1 MNLIKVSTFYWNFE
15 FDLYSEY
22 ENLDLHILIQS
33 LCFRKFNFHA
43 RKLFHNRSL
52 PPPHPRKTIFSYI
65 YNASEKF
72 LNLKNRRHLSY
83 LNPLRTV
90 LTTRMLIIS
99 INKEIRWNG
108 KATKKEMSE
117 KMFSACEALRF
128 RHVVTQ
134 KRWQNLNSQT
144 TASNEETLLRLSGVH
159 SRHVTTDKSYT
170 FLIPLYWWRIT
181 DMSKVQQL
189 QPAILHANEIRAKAI
204 IESRNI

>member
-1 MNLIKVSTFYWNFE
+1 MKLWSEGDEQSDSIIIDEFRYKFQHFTEISSLIFTVNMR
-15 FDLYSEY
+15 
-22 ENLDLHILIQS
+22 ILTYMIQS
-33 LCFRKFNFHA
+33 LCFRKFNFHD

-52 PPPHPRKTIFSYI
+52 PPPHPRKTIFSYN
-65 YNASEKF
+65 YNASGKF

-134 KRWQNLNSQT
+134 SDDKISIHKQ
-144 TASNEETLLRLSGVH
+144 LRAMKKLFY
-159 SRHVTTDKSYT
+159 D
-170 FLIPLYWWRIT
+170 
-181 DMSKVQQL
+181 
-189 QPAILHANEIRAKAI
+189 
-204 IESRNI
+204 